1 MSNLTRQFSSPQMR
15 CLPLHGRA
23 DVYRYV
29 QMVNGVWVPLNHTNR
44 HATVGDMVEA
54 AGVNPCDH
62 LTDGSQTGEA
72 FPSESFDGSQNPA
85 GLSSFGPIMNMAS
98 AAALLASSS
107 ATFGK

>member
-1 MSNLTRQFSSPQMR
+1 MSNLTRQSSSPQMR

-44 HATVGDMVEA
+44 HATVGDMIET
-54 AGVNPCDH
+54 AGVHPCEH
-62 LTDGSQTGEA
+62 LTDGSPTGEA
-72 FPSESFDGSQNPA
+72 FPSESSAGSQNPA
-85 GLSSFGPIMNMAS
+85 GLSSFGPVMNMVSAS
-98 AAALLASSS
+98 ALSASSS